1 MKYAGS
7 ATDVAF
13 EVIIEEYFEL
23 SEKIERLEK
32 SKFLLY
38 QEIVRV
44 AQESQAELFPTEKLG
59 VVEVK
64 SKVEKYDPTKLSGL
78 REITEPSLLESSGA
92 YTPEHEVVIPE
103 TTKVIKERWDA
114 RKLGQVGRLG
124 KEHRDIIES
133 AKIFGRHKIKKVEV
147 KSDS

>member
-1 MKYAGS
+1 MSGL
-7 ATDVAF
+7 TID
-13 EVIIEEYFEL
+13 EVVEEYFSL
-23 SEKIERLEK
+23 VIKIENLEK
-32 SKFLLY
+32 ARFLVY
-38 QEIVRV
+38 QEIVNH
-44 AQESQAELFPTEKLG
+44 AENEKAELLQTKEGLI
-59 VVEVK
+59 EVK
-64 SKVEKYDPTKLSGL
+64 QSVEKYDSQALAPL

-114 RKLGQVGRLG
+114 RKLGKIGRLG